1 MNIANPNMDINETY
15 VKEERQGRIR
25 VIVEEQGRVFVP
37 ELSEYFNV
45 SEATIRRDLEKLDGQ
60 GWIQR
65 THGGA
70 VRVGRASKEPPMLQR
85 IEEQQAEKQRIGQ
98 AAATLIK
105 DGETVFF
112 GSGTTV
118 LEIARHLP
126 ENLNLTVITNSLP
139 VVNELAERAGIEMIV
154 IGGMLRQ
161 SELSMVGHIAEQAV
175 SEFRAD
181 RVFMGMR
188 AIDARHGFTNDYLPE
203 TMTDRAILNIA
214 PKVIVVAD
222 HNKFGKVS
230 SVLVGPVKIA
240 HMVITDTGAPLEC
253 MNELQEIGIEVW
265 QV

>member
-1 MNIANPNMDINETY
+1 M
-15 VKEERQGRIR
+15 
-25 VIVEEQGRVFVP
+25 VEQEGRVMVA
-37 ELSEYFNV
+37 ELSADFDV
-45 SEATIRRDLEKLDGQ
+45 SEATIRRDLEELDGQ
-60 GWIQR
+60 GWVQR

-70 VRVGRASKEPPMLQR
+70 VRIERAAKEPPMLQR
-85 IEEQQAEKQRIGQ
+85 IDEQRHEKQRIGM
-98 AAATLIK
+98 AAAALVN
-105 DGETVFF
+105 DGDTIFL

-118 LEIARHLP
+118 LEIARYLP
-126 ENLNLTVITNSLP
+126 EGLNLTVITNSLS
-139 VVNELAERAGIEMIV
+139 VVNELAERSGIEMIV

-175 SEFRAD
+175 REFRAD

-230 SVLVGPVKIA
+230 SVLVGPVTLA
-240 HMVITDTGAPLEC
+240 HMVITDKATPMEC
-253 MNELQEIGIEVW
+253 VNELQEMGIEILKV
-265 QV
+265 